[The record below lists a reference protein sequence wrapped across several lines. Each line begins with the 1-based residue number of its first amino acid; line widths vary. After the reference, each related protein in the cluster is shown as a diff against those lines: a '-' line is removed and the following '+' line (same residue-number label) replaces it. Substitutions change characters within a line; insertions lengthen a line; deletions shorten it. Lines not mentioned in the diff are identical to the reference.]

1 MTEFQGIT
9 FLYFLSMKRLFSAK
23 KKEVYANYLL
33 NMRVNFAEKNHYTEE
48 AYCSLLS

>member
-1 MTEFQGIT
+1 MTESQGIT

-33 NMRVNFAEKNHYTEE
+33 NMRVNFAEKIITQKKLIV
-48 AYCSLLS
+48 AY